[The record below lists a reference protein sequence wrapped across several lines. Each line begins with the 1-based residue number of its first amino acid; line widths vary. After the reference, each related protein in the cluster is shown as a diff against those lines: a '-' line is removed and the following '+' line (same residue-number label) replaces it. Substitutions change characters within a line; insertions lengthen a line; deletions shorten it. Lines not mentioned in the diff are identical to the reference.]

1 VKSDARN
8 DEVSIVR
15 DATARENAP
24 TTDAARRSR
33 LSPRTMFDLLF
44 DVVLFLAFDIAYA
57 KDFTGLSLHEWFGI
71 AFGVSLL
78 FHFSLH
84 WEWAVRTTKHMLSTS
99 GRRRVVW
106 LVNLALLVD
115 LMMCIGSG
123 ILITNWRM
131 FGTAFNSSQFWTNL
145 HGTTAGVAIA
155 LTGIHIGLDWRWIA
169 NAVRRMTKLPPK
181 RIGAKHDER

>member
-1 VKSDARN
+1 VKSDAR
-8 DEVSIVR
+8 DEDVSSVR
-15 DATARENAP
+15 DAIAYKKSSSTGL
-24 TTDAARRSR
+24 ARRIR
-33 LSPRTMFDLLF
+33 LSPRTMFDLVF
-44 DVVLFLAFDIAYA
+44 DVVLFVAFAIAYA

-71 AFGVSLL
+71 AFGVAVL

-106 LVNLALLVD
+106 LVNLVLLVD
-115 LMMCIGSG
+115 LMLCIGSG

-131 FGTAFNSSQFWTNL
+131 FGTTFNGSQFWSNL

-155 LTGIHIGLDWRWIA
+155 LVGIHIGLDWRWIT
-169 NAVRRMTKLPPK
+169 NAIRRIAKLPPK
-181 RIGAKHDER
+181 RMRARHDEG